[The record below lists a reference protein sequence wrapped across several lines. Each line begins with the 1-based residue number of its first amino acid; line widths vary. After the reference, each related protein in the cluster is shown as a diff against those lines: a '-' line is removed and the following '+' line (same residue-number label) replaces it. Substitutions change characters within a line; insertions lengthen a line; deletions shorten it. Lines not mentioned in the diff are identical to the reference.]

1 MARRSET
8 SALPG
13 NDGRWFLELI
23 GVIESEPESTATYAT
38 LETLVPPPV
47 ADDSTTVSAGA
58 ATAEVAGALL
68 AEPTPNG
75 EFVPLAPGAFTAAA
89 TADGPRRRPVWWI
102 SGLLLLVLVGA
113 LGVGIYLLPKASD
126 QDATVLASQ
135 HRSAMVDMRNE
146 LPRTQQALAD
156 LTDPAAS
163 PDAVSA
169 VPEAIAALS
178 SVSGGAIAVATA
190 PMPAT
195 LPLVPRDGFD
205 SLEPTRDTMT
215 VLGATGRNVAGR
227 IGIGFTYRTS
237 IEALF
242 GIDGLPIDAPDDAIT
257 DLSLALA
264 EDLAE
269 TGRLIAD
276 LPQDARFVAVAE
288 AATVASQRYP
298 TWQLEYLDALR
309 QGDREQAGALV
320 AELAAAL
327 GTVDSRLHTA
337 LGDLRTELD
346 GLIVILA
353 AELEA
358 AIDTAPE

>member
-1 MARRSET
+1 MARRSES

-23 GVIESEPESTATYAT
+23 GVIEPEPESTGTYAT

-58 ATAEVAGALL
+58 ASAAVAGAFL

-75 EFVPLAPGAFTAAA
+75 ELVPLARPAA
-89 TADGPRRRPVWWI
+89 TAGAGPRRRWAWWI
-102 SGLLLLVLVGA
+102 TGLLLVVLVGA
-113 LGVGIYLLPKASD
+113 LGVGIYFLPRASD
-126 QDATVLASQ
+126 QDAAVLASQ
-135 HRSAMVDMRNE
+135 HRGAMVEMRNE
-146 LPRTQQALAD
+146 LPNTQQALAD

-163 PDAVSA
+163 PEAVSA

-178 SVSGGAIAVATA
+178 SVSGKTIAVATA

-205 SLEPTRDTMT
+205 SLEPTRETMT
-215 VLGATGRNVAGR
+215 ILGATGRDVAGR

-237 IEALF
+237 IGALF

-320 AELAAAL
+320 AELAGAL

-346 GLIVILA
+346 GLIVTLA

-358 AIDTAPE
+358 AIDTAPR